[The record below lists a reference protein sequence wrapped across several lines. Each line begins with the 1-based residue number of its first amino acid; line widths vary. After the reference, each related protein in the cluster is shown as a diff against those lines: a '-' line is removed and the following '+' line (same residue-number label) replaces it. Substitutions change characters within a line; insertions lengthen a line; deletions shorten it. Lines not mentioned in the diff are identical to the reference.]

1 MSDALITFF
10 RSTLPEDLA
19 VALNSQ
25 LELLEAAKFE
35 DIFQGQLVLNLLGH
49 EDDEQTKDAQL
60 ENFPGWI
67 DFIFRRLDVLL
78 SKRDDDVNLKIEDS
92 PAYKQHIFFITALAA
107 VGAFLQSNVTG
118 PPLPFSS
125 AKALFP
131 PGFDTDIK
139 SVKSIRSSLV
149 DSLAADGVAAYKLTP
164 NIELLCLAD
173 TILTHA
179 ALKKNIPAATW
190 AKLRTDFLHQRLL
203 SEVSP
208 RLEKS
213 IYDGMEAVREI
224 WRSLPESLRIG
235 PETAFLLEK
244 ATIHIHHGQDKF
256 AREALDLA
264 TKERRFEFALTGI
277 LGKRTK
283 FQQKDV
289 SQLVVLARSA
299 EDEMNAKGLDPD
311 ATSKERG
318 SDATPV
324 AVPKALNLNDDTVLE
339 SISFTRSETTTDDVK
354 DKTTLSPRLTS
365 LDPEKQPILNSLDSI
380 ILLLLA
386 ASITNTNPE
395 NGMTRE
401 ETAPYA
407 TRVVEGGSSNWQVYT
422 HALLLRSRI
431 EGYKSRT
438 VERGLLQLQAL
449 VDQVIAD
456 TASAEDN
463 HNHEGIQATTFLP
476 KATVEESAPASQRL
490 AYVFQLCSPSRWELE
505 AELAA
510 RWTSLGGLRS
520 ALDIYERLEM
530 WPEAALCWAGI
541 EREDKARKIVRRQLF
556 HSTAGNDETVDPD
569 TDTWEGKERDPPPA
583 EAPRLYCI
591 LAEFDKDPSLFEK
604 AWEVSNQ
611 RYARAQRELGRHYYA
626 QRDYAKASLAFNKSL
641 KVKQLDHAT
650 WFALGC
656 SLIELELYKRAVE
669 AFSRAVQLDDTDGEA
684 WSNLAAA
691 LLNLSPNDEDNPTLI
706 DAAKIIEEEGEE
718 EDENGVL
725 LEQPPPRNP
734 QQNIIDAL
742 QALKHASRLKS
753 GNHRIWSNLLT
764 VAASLSP
771 PSWSDILVAQKR
783 IIDLRGPTDG
793 EACIDIPILSAV
805 VRHVVSTCQ
814 TPADLSKPGLPKMV
828 VQLTERD
835 ITPLITG
842 SAPLWRLISTL
853 ALARG
858 RPTSALTAQEK
869 AWRCVVSQPGWETG
883 KESEWDGVVEATV
896 DLVSAYETF
905 GPKEKTEGLGAG
917 GGEVVMKEWKF
928 KSRSAVRG
936 IMGRGKDS
944 WEGTKGWDRLVEAL
958 EGLKAS
964 S

>member
-1 MSDALITFF
+1 MSDALVAFF

-19 VALNSQ
+19 VALNNQ
-25 LELLEAAKFE
+25 LDLLEAAKFD
-35 DIFQGQLVLNLLGH
+35 DIFKDNLVQNLLGH
-49 EDDEQTKDAQL
+49 QNDEQTKAIQL
-60 ENFPGWI
+60 KDFPKWN
-67 DFIFRRLDVLL
+67 DFVFRRLEVLL
-78 SKRDDDVNLKIEDS
+78 PKREDGENSNIEDS
-92 PAYKQHIFFITALAA
+92 PAYKQHIFLITALAA
-107 VGAFLQSNVTG
+107 IGAFLQSNVTG

-125 AKALFP
+125 ATALFP
-131 PGFDTDIK
+131 ADVETDKK
-139 SVKSIRSSLV
+139 SVKSLRASLV
-149 DSLAADGVAAYKLTP
+149 DSLATDGVAAYKLTP
-164 NIELLCLAD
+164 NVELFSLAD
-173 TILTHA
+173 TILTHP

-190 AKLRTDFLHQRLL
+190 TKLRIDFLHQRLL

-208 RLEKS
+208 SLEQS
-213 IYDGMEAVREI
+213 IYDGMEEVR
-224 WRSLPESLRIG
+224 RILAEQSQSSRKD

-244 ATIHIHHGQDKF
+244 ATIHTHHGQDKF

-264 TKERRFEFALTGI
+264 TKERGFEFALTGMM
-277 LGKRTK
+277 GKRTK

-299 EDEMNAKGLDPD
+299 EDEVNGNEVEQQATAKEP
-311 ATSKERG
+311 G
-318 SDATPV
+318 SDATSTF
-324 AVPKALNLNDDTVLE
+324 VPKALNLNDDTVLE
-339 SISFTRSETTTDDVK
+339 SISFTKPETTAADVK
-354 DKTTLSPRLTS
+354 DETALSPRLTS
-365 LDPEKQPILNSLDSI
+365 LNPEKQPILNSLDSI

-431 EGYKSRT
+431 EGYRSRT

-456 TASAEDN
+456 TASAEDSQ
-463 HNHEGIQATTFLP
+463 NHEGKQATTFLP

-541 EREDKARKIVRRQLF
+541 EREDKARRIVRRQLF

-591 LAEFDKDPSLFEK
+591 LADFDKDPSLFEK

-611 RYARAQRELGRHYYA
+611 RYARAQRELGRHHYGK
-626 QRDYAKASLAFNKSL
+626 QDYAEASLAFDKSL

-656 SLIELELYKRAVE
+656 SLLELELYKRAVE

-691 LLNLSPNDEDNPTLI
+691 LLNLSPDDEDNPTLI
-706 DAAKIIEEEGEE
+706 DASTIVEEEN
-718 EDENGVL
+718 EDENGIL
-725 LEQPPPRNP
+725 SDQPPPRNP
-734 QQNIIDAL
+734 QQNITDAL
-742 QALKHASRLKS
+742 QALKHAARLKS

-764 VAASLSP
+764 VSASLSP

-805 VRHVVSTCQ
+805 VRHVVSTCH
-814 TPADLSKPGLPKMV
+814 TPTDLSKPGLPKMLL
-828 VQLTERD
+828 QLMERD

-842 SAPLWRLISTL
+842 SATLWRLLSTL
-853 ALARG
+853 ALARDK
-858 RPTSALTAQEK
+858 PTSALTAQEK

-883 KESEWDGVVEATV
+883 KESEWDGVVEATI
-896 DLVSAYETF
+896 DLASAYETF

-917 GGEVVMKEWKF
+917 GGEVVMKEWRF
-928 KSRSAVRG
+928 KSRSAIRG

-944 WEGTKGWDRLVEAL
+944 WEGTIGWDRLVEAL

>member
-1 MSDALITFF
+1 MSDALIAFF

-19 VALNSQ
+19 VALNNQ

-35 DIFQGQLVLNLLGH
+35 DIFKEKLVRNLLGH
-49 EDDEQTKDAQL
+49 ENNEQTKEVQL
-60 ENFPGWI
+60 NDCRGWN
-67 DFIFRRLDVLL
+67 DFISRRLEVLR
-78 SKRDDDVNLKIEDS
+78 SKREDDGNSKIEDS
-92 PAYKQHIFFITALAA
+92 PAYQQHIFFIAALAA
-107 VGAFLQSNVTG
+107 VGTFLQSNVTG

-131 PGFDTDIK
+131 ADIEADTK
-139 SVKSIRSSLV
+139 SVKSLRASLI
-149 DSLAADGVAAYKLTP
+149 DLLAADGIAAYKLTP
-164 NIELLCLAD
+164 NVELLCLAD
-173 TILTHA
+173 TILTHP
-179 ALKKNIPAATW
+179 ALKENIPAAIW
-190 AKLRTDFLHQRLL
+190 AKMRTDFLHQRLL

-213 IYDGMEAVREI
+213 IYDGMEEVRSI
-224 WRSLPESLRIG
+224 LGTLPESSRKG

-244 ATIHIHHGQDKF
+244 ATIHTHHGQDKF

-264 TKERRFEFALTGI
+264 TKERGFEFALTGI
-277 LGKRTK
+277 MGKRTK

-299 EDEMNAKGLDPD
+299 EGEMNGKEVDQD
-311 ATSKERG
+311 ATSKEPG
-318 SDATPV
+318 SDATSV

-339 SISFTRSETTTDDVK
+339 SISFTKPETTAADIK
-354 DKTTLSPRLTS
+354 DETTLSPRLTS

-463 HNHEGIQATTFLP
+463 QNQQGTQATTFLP

-541 EREDKARKIVRRQLF
+541 EREDKARKIIRKQLF
-556 HSTAGNDETVDPD
+556 HATAGDDENVDPD

-583 EAPRLYCI
+583 GAPRLYCI
-591 LAEFDKDPSLFEK
+591 LADLEKTPSYFEK

-611 RYARAQRELGRHYYA
+611 RYARAQRELGRHHYGKN
-626 QRDYAKASLAFNKSL
+626 DYAKASLAFNKSL

-656 SLIELELYKRAVE
+656 ALIELELYKRAVE

-691 LLNLSPNDEDNPTLI
+691 LLNLSPDDEDNPTLI
-706 DAAKIIEEEGEE
+706 DASTIKEEE
-718 EDENGVL
+718 EDENGIL
-725 LEQPPPRNP
+725 SEQPPPRNP

-764 VAASLSP
+764 VSASLSP

-793 EACIDIPILSAV
+793 ESCIDIPILTAA
-805 VRHVVSTCQ
+805 VRHVVSTCH
-814 TPADLSKPGLPKMV
+814 TPADLAKPGLPKML
-828 VQLTERD
+828 VQLLERD
-835 ITPLITG
+835 VTPLITG

-858 RPTSALTAQEK
+858 RPSSALTAQEK

-917 GGEVVMKEWKF
+917 GGELVMKEWKF

-958 EGLKAS
+958 EGLKGS

>member
-1 MSDALITFF
+1 MSDALVAFF
-10 RSTLPEDLA
+10 RSTIPKDLA
-19 VALNSQ
+19 VALRTQ
-25 LELLEAAKFE
+25 LDLLEAAKFV
-35 DIFQGQLVLNLLGH
+35 DIFHGKLVRNLLGH
-49 EDDEQTKDAQL
+49 ENDSETKEIYLKDVQ
-60 ENFPGWI
+60 GWKDWI
-67 DFIFRRLDVLL
+67 SRRLEVLL
-78 SKRDDDVNLKIEDS
+78 SEKEVQGISNIEDS
-92 PAYKQHIFFITALAA
+92 RAYRQHIFFLTALAA
-107 VGAFLQSNVTG
+107 IGAFLQSNVTG
-118 PPLPFSS
+118 PPLLFSS
-125 AKALFP
+125 AKILLPA
-131 PGFDTDIK
+131 DIAKDKK
-139 SVKSIRSSLV
+139 SLKTLQATLIE
-149 DSLAADGVAAYKLTP
+149 SLAADGIAAYRLTP

-173 TILTHA
+173 TILTHP
-179 ALKKNIPAATW
+179 ALKNDVPAVAW
-190 AKLRTDFLHQRLL
+190 ARLRTDFLHQRLL

-213 IYDGMEAVREI
+213 IYDGMEEVQGVLGD
-224 WRSLPESLRIG
+224 LPEASRKA

-244 ATIHIHHGQDKF
+244 ATIHTHHGQDKF
-256 AREALDLA
+256 ARQALDLA
-264 TKERRFEFALTGI
+264 TKERGFEFALTGI
-277 LGKRTK
+277 MGKRTK

-299 EDEMNAKGLDPD
+299 EDEVNGTEFEHKTALKESALNA
-311 ATSKERG
+311 AFN
-318 SDATPV
+318 V
-324 AVPKALNLNDDTVLE
+324 VPKALNLNDDTVLD
-339 SISFTRSETTTDDVK
+339 SISFTKSETSAADIK
-354 DKTTLSPRLTS
+354 DATTLSSRLTS
-365 LDPEKQPILNSLDSI
+365 LDPEKQPILDSLDSI

-407 TRVVEGGSSNWQVYT
+407 ARVIEGGSSNWQVYT

-456 TASAEDN
+456 TASTEDSQDQ
-463 HNHEGIQATTFLP
+463 EGTQTTTFLP

-510 RWTSLGGLRS
+510 RWASLGGLRS

-530 WPEAALCWAGI
+530 WPEAALCWAGT
-541 EREDKARKIVRRQLF
+541 EREDKARRIIRKQLF
-556 HSTAGNDETVDPD
+556 HSTVGDDDTADPD
-569 TDTWEGKERDPPPA
+569 TDTWEGEERDPPPA

-591 LAEFDKDPSLFEK
+591 LADIDKDPSLYEK
-604 AWEVSNQ
+604 AWEVSHQ
-611 RYARAQRELGRHYYA
+611 RYARAQRSLGRHYYGE
-626 QRDYAKASLAFNKSL
+626 RDYAKASLAFNKAL
-641 KVKQLDHAT
+641 KVRQLDHAT

-656 SLIELELYKRAVE
+656 ALLELELYKRAVE

-691 LLNLSPNDEDNPTLI
+691 LLNLSPDDEDNPTLI
-706 DAAKIIEEEGEE
+706 DASKINEEE

-725 LEQPPPRNP
+725 SDTPRPRDP

-742 QALKHASRLKS
+742 QALKHAARLKS

-764 VAASLSP
+764 VSASLSP

-783 IIDLRGPTDG
+783 IIDLRGSTDG
-793 EACIDIPILSAV
+793 EACIDIPIMSAV
-805 VRHVVSTCQ
+805 VQHVVSTSQ
-814 TPADLSKPGLPKMV
+814 TPEDLSKPGLPKML
-828 VQLTERD
+828 VQLMERD

-842 SAPLWRLISTL
+842 SAPLWRLTSTL
-853 ALARG
+853 ALARN
-858 RPTSALTAQEK
+858 RPASALTAQEK
-869 AWRCVVSQPGWETG
+869 AWRCVVSRPGWETG

-905 GPKEKTEGLGAG
+905 GPREKTEGLAAGAG
-917 GGEVVMKEWKF
+917 ELVMKEWKF

-944 WEGTKGWDRLVEAL
+944 WEGTKGWDRVVEAL
-958 EGLKAS
+958 EGLKGS

>member
-1 MSDALITFF
+1 MSDALIAFF

-19 VALNSQ
+19 VALRNQ
-25 LELLEAAKFE
+25 LESLEAAKFE
-35 DIFQGQLVLNLLGH
+35 ENLQVKLVRNLLGH
-49 EDDEQTKDAQL
+49 ENDEQTKEVRL
-60 ENFPGWI
+60 EDCRRWN
-67 DFIFRRLDVLL
+67 DFVFRRLELLL
-78 SKRDDDVNLKIEDS
+78 SKREDDGNSNIDES
-92 PAYKQHIFFITALAA
+92 PAYRQHIFLITALAA
-107 VGAFLQSNVTG
+107 VGAFVQSNVTG

-125 AKALFP
+125 AKTLFP
-131 PGFDTDIK
+131 AGIETDKK
-139 SVKSIRSSLV
+139 SLKSLRVSLIE
-149 DSLAADGVAAYKLTP
+149 SLGADGVAAYRLTP
-164 NIELLCLAD
+164 NVELLCLAD
-173 TILTHA
+173 TILTHPD
-179 ALKKNIPAATW
+179 LKQNIPAVTW

-203 SEVSP
+203 SEASP
-208 RLEKS
+208 SLEKS
-213 IYDGMEAVREI
+213 IYDGMEEARGI
-224 WRSLPESLRIG
+224 LGDLPESSRKG

-244 ATIHIHHGQDKF
+244 ATIHTHHGQDKL

-264 TKERRFEFALTGI
+264 TKERGFEFALTGI
-277 LGKRTK
+277 MGKRTK

-299 EDEMNAKGLDPD
+299 EDEVNGKEAELET
-311 ATSKERG
+311 TSKETG
-318 SDATPV
+318 SNV

-339 SISFTRSETTTDDVK
+339 SISFTKPETTTADVK
-354 DKTTLSPRLTS
+354 DESTLSPRLTS
-365 LDPEKQPILNSLDSI
+365 LDPEKQPILHSLDSI
-380 ILLLLA
+380 ILLLTA

-431 EGYKSRT
+431 EGYRSRT

-456 TASAEDN
+456 TASTEDN
-463 HNHEGIQATTFLP
+463 QNQEGTQATTFLP

-510 RWTSLGGLRS
+510 RWASLGGLRS

-530 WPEAALCWAGI
+530 WPEAALCWAGT

-556 HSTAGNDETVDPD
+556 HSTAGSEETVDPD
-569 TDTWEGKERDPPPA
+569 TDTWEGKERNPPPA

-591 LAEFDKDPSLFEK
+591 LADLDKNPSLFEK

-611 RYARAQRELGRHYYA
+611 RYSRAQRSLGRHHYG

-656 SLIELELYKRAVE
+656 ALIELELYKRAVE

-691 LLNLSPNDEDNPTLI
+691 LLNLSPNDDDNPTLI
-706 DAAKIIEEEGEE
+706 DASKIIEEEA
-718 EDENGVL
+718 EDENGIL
-725 LEQPPPRNP
+725 SEQPRPRDP
-734 QQNIIDAL
+734 QQNITDAL

-764 VAASLSP
+764 VSASLYP

-793 EACIDIPILSAV
+793 ETCIDIPILSAT
-805 VRHVVSTCQ
+805 VRHVISTCHSP
-814 TPADLSKPGLPKMV
+814 TDLSKPGLPKML
-828 VQLTERD
+828 VQLMERD

-853 ALARG
+853 ALARD
-858 RPTSALTAQEK
+858 RPGSALTAQEK

-905 GPKEKTEGLGAG
+905 GPKEKTEGLAAGAG
-917 GGEVVMKEWKF
+917 ELVMKEWRF

-958 EGLKAS
+958 EGLKS
-964 S
+964 SS